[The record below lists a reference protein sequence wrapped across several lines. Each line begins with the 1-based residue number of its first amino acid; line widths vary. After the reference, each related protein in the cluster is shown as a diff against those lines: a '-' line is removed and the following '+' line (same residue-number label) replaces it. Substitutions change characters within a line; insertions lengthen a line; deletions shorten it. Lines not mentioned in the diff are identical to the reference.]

1 MNRCLI
7 ADDHAMLRDALVGSV
22 RLGWPGAEICEAE
35 DFPSAWAAAA
45 SGPDLILSDLAMP
58 GAAPLEGIERLIEA
72 APGTPL
78 LVITGNDD
86 DQLLL
91 ALFDLGVAGYLPKSS
106 RSATI
111 EAAIGLILTGER
123 FIPARV
129 LELIAARGAGSAGSA
144 ASGPLTARQLDV
156 LRLVAQGLTNKEIA
170 RELALSPATV
180 KVHAAAIFET
190 LGAATR
196 TEAVN
201 KAQGLRLLS

>member
-1 MNRCLI
+1 MNHCLI

-22 RLGWPGAEICEAE
+22 RLGWPAANISEAE

-45 SGPDLILSDLAMP
+45 SGPDLILSDLVMP
-58 GAAPLEGIERLIEA
+58 GAEPLEGIERLIKV

-129 LELIAARGAGSAGSA
+129 LDLIAARGTGSGDSA
-144 ASGPLTARQLDV
+144 ANGPLTARQLDV
-156 LRLVAQGLTNKEIA
+156 LRLLAQGLTNKEIA
-170 RELALSPATV
+170 RELVLSPATV
-180 KVHAAAIFET
+180 KAHAAAIFET
-190 LGAATR
+190 LGAGNR
-196 TEAVN
+196 TEAVS
-201 KAQGLRLLS
+201 KAQGLRLLN